1 MQNRGSQC
9 SACAKISLLRW
20 TFEAEIEGSPFV
32 SDKHGNILTGNLLPG
47 VYTVEE
53 LIPENSL
60 YYCKTENPQTI
71 TIVEGKTVS
80 VTFTNALRPGKIAIE
95 KVDTK
100 GDHLAGATF
109 LLEWSQDG
117 TNWKPVVYSDKQDV
131 VLGGCSNSNLKDGC
145 LTTGNNGLVDWGNL
159 YPGIQYRIKEV
170 AAPEGY
176 ILLKDYAYEGE
187 LPVEDL
193 TVTLTVVNSLEFE
206 IPVTGSNGVTM
217 MAIAQILC
225 LSLCAA
231 MLLFHRKRS

>member
-1 MQNRGSQC
+1 M
-9 SACAKISLLRW
+9 
-20 TFEAEIEGSPFV
+20 
-32 SDKHGNILTGNLLPG
+32 
-47 VYTVEE
+47 
-53 LIPENSL
+53 
-60 YYCKTENPQTI
+60 
-71 TIVEGKTVS
+71 
-80 VTFTNALRPGKIAIE
+80 TFTNALRPGKIAIE
-95 KVDTK
+95 KVNTK
-100 GDHLAGATF
+100 GEHLAGATF

-117 TNWKPVVYSDKQDV
+117 TNWSPVTYSDSADPIF
-131 VLGGCSNSNLKDGC
+131 GGCSNADLKDGC
-145 LTTGNNGLVDWGNL
+145 LTTGADGFVEWGNL

-176 ILLKDYAYEGE
+176 ILLKDYAFEGE